1 MDSPARAARALLDRE
16 RVLLTALGALLE
28 RAAAPEPTRRR
39 TADLARSL
47 DELFLLVVA
56 GEFNAGKSTLV
67 NALFGRRVMEEGPV
81 PTTDKITVLRHGDAA
96 ETHRRGEFVTERTVP
111 APLLEGMALV
121 DTPGTNSIVLE
132 HQALTEDFVPRA
144 DLVLFVTSYDRP
156 LSESERQFL
165 KYVRGDWGKQLVV
178 ALNKADLAETEA
190 ALAQVVGHV
199 QDGLRG
205 LLRETDHGEPRHPAP
220 PGVAPPSAAPP
231 GTAAPPRS
239 TSGGGAVPLVF
250 PVAARLA
257 LAAKLDAAP
266 PGASGGASGGGGGA
280 ADVRTD
286 PRWEASR
293 FGPFERFLTETLS
306 DDARLALKLAAPL
319 DATRALVADAR
330 ARLDAQRDVLA
341 SDEAQ
346 LAGLDARFTEV
357 REALGEIAGR
367 AVADVDREV
376 LELETR
382 GVRFLDD
389 AIRVSRINLLRDRD
403 AFKEEFARQVTRG
416 AERNVEARLGEA
428 ADALLRR
435 VFELWNETYGRLADL
450 RRDRAAADGG
460 FLYDRDEVLR
470 DVLREARRTVE
481 QYDMHEEARRLLEN
495 ARSALTVG
503 GVAAAGV
510 GTLAVVLVLATAFD
524 VTGGVLAAGALA
536 TLGFVVLPVQRRR
549 AVRDFS
555 ERVGAL
561 RAELEAGL
569 RRELDAEA
577 DDAVAR
583 VRRLVEPVATVV
595 AESRAT
601 LDGALREADRIADE
615 AAALRADVEAAFGA
629 PRVDEA

>member
-16 RVLLTALGALLE
+16 RDLLGALGALLG
-28 RAAAPEPTRRR
+28 RAAAPDDTQRRL
-39 TADLARSL
+39 ADLARSL

-81 PTTDKITVLRHGDAA
+81 PTTDKITVLRHGEAD

-111 APLLEGMALV
+111 APLLEGLALV

-132 HQALTEDFVPRA
+132 HQALTEDYVPRA

-178 ALNKADLAETEA
+178 ALNKADLADTEA

-205 LLRETDHGEPRHPAP
+205 LLRETDAGEARPAR
-220 PGVAPPSAAPP
+220 GAAAPP
-231 GTAAPPRS
+231 GGGAAGGR
-239 TSGGGAVPLVF
+239 GGAVPLVF

-257 LAAKLDAAP
+257 LAAKLDAA
-266 PGASGGASGGGGGA
+266 GRGG
-280 ADVRTD
+280 DVRTD

-293 FGPFERFLTETLS
+293 FGPFERFLTETLT

-319 DATRALVADAR
+319 DAARALVADAR
-330 ARLDAQRDVLA
+330 ARLEAQRGVLEA
-341 SDEAQ
+341 DEAG
-346 LAGLDARFTEV
+346 LAALDARFAEV
-357 REALGEIAGR
+357 RETLGEVAGR
-367 AVADVDREV
+367 AVADVDREL

-389 AIRVSRINLLRDRD
+389 AIRVSRLNLLRDRN
-403 AFKEEFARQVTRG
+403 AFREEFARQVTRD

-435 VFELWNETYGRLADL
+435 VFELWNETYARLADL
-450 RRDRAAADGG
+450 RRDAASDGGG

-470 DVLREARRTVE
+470 DVLREARRTVD

-495 ARSALTVG
+495 ARAAVAVG
-503 GVAAAGV
+503 GAAAAGV
-510 GTLAVVLVLATAFD
+510 GALAVALVALTAFD

-555 ERVGAL
+555 ERVRAL
-561 RAELEAGL
+561 RADLEAGL
-569 RRELDAEA
+569 QRELDAEA
-577 DDAVAR
+577 DEAVAR
-583 VRRLVEPVATVV
+583 VRRLVEPVASVV
-595 AESRAT
+595 ATSRET
-601 LDGALREADRIADE
+601 LDGAVAEADRIAGE
-615 AAALRADVEAAFGA
+615 AAALRADVEAAYGA
-629 PRVDEA
+629 SRVTDGA

>member
-1 MDSPARAARALLDRE
+1 MDSPARAAHDLLDRE
-16 RVLLTALGALLE
+16 RVLLTALGALLD
-28 RAAAPEPTRRR
+28 RSDAPEPTRRR
-39 TADLARSL
+39 TEDLARSL

-81 PTTDKITVLRHGDAA
+81 PTTDKITVLRHGDAD

-111 APLLEGMALV
+111 APLLESLALV

-132 HQALTEDFVPRA
+132 HQALTEDFIPRA

-156 LSESERQFL
+156 LSESERRFL
-165 KYVRGDWGKQLVV
+165 RYVRGDWGKQLVV
-178 ALNKADLAETEA
+178 ALNKADLADTEA
-190 ALAQVVGHV
+190 ALAQVVAHV

-205 LLRETDHGEPRHPAP
+205 LLRETDAGERRPAP
-220 PGVAPPSAAPP
+220 GDGRPAPGGVV
-231 GTAAPPRS
+231 T
-239 TSGGGAVPLVF
+239 GGAVPLVF

-257 LAAKLDAAP
+257 LAAKLDAAD
-266 PGASGGASGGGGGA
+266 GGAGRREGA
-280 ADVRTD
+280 HRAD

-293 FGPFERFLTETLS
+293 FGPFERFLTETLT

-319 DATRALVADAR
+319 DAARALVADAR
-330 ARLDAQRDVLA
+330 GRLDAQRAVLEA
-341 SDEAQ
+341 DEAQ
-346 LAGLDARFTEV
+346 LSGLDARFGEV

-367 AVADVDREV
+367 AVADVDREL

-389 AIRVSRINLLRDRD
+389 AIRVSRVNLLRDRD
-403 AFKEEFARQVTRG
+403 AFKEEFARQVTRD
-416 AERNVEARLGEA
+416 AERNVETRLGNA

-435 VFELWNETYGRLADL
+435 VFELWNETYARLADL
-450 RRDRAAADGG
+450 RRDGDAGGAG

-470 DVLREARRTVE
+470 DVLREARRTVD
-481 QYDMHEEARRLLEN
+481 QYDMREEARRLLEN
-495 ARSALTVG
+495 ARSALAVG

-510 GTLAVVLVLATAFD
+510 GTLAVVLILATAFD

-555 ERVGAL
+555 ERVRAL
-561 RAELEAGL
+561 RADLEAGL
-569 RRELDAEA
+569 RRELDGEA
-577 DDAVAR
+577 DEAVAR
-583 VRRLVEPVATVV
+583 VRRLVEPVASVV
-595 AESRAT
+595 AASRGS
-601 LDGALREADRIADE
+601 LDVALAEADRITTE

-629 PRVDEA
+629 PRVTDAAAPA